1 MSDSA
6 LKDRVAHA
14 LKAHIAPALE
24 LDGAGIEVVD
34 VADGIA
40 SVRLTGAC
48 SGCPASIITLLTGLE
63 AELRKHVPEV
73 EFLEAVP

>member
-1 MSDSA
+1 MQP
-6 LKDRVAHA
+6 LKDRVSDA
-14 LKAHIAPALE
+14 LKLHVAPALE
-24 LDGAGIEVVD
+24 LDGAAIEVVE
-34 VADGIA
+34 VTDGIV

-48 SGCPASIITLLTGLE
+48 SGCPATIMTILTGLE

>member
-1 MSDSA
+1 MAPTDLRDRVERA
-6 LKDRVAHA
+6 LKLHV
-14 LKAHIAPALE
+14 APALE
-24 LDGAGIEVVD
+24 LDGSAIEVVG

-48 SGCPASIITLLTGLE
+48 SGCPATIMTILTGLE
-63 AELRKHVPEV
+63 SELRKHVPEV

>member
-1 MSDSA
+1 MTTLRDRVSDA
-6 LKDRVAHA
+6 LKLHA
-14 LKAHIAPALE
+14 APALE
-24 LDGAGIEVVD
+24 LDGSAIEVVE

-48 SGCPASIITLLTGLE
+48 SGCPATIMTILTGLE
-63 AELRKHVPEV
+63 AELKKHVPEV

>member
-1 MSDSA
+1 MAPTELRDRVERA
-6 LKDRVAHA
+6 LKLHA
-14 LKAHIAPALE
+14 APALE
-24 LDGAGIEVVD
+24 LDGSWIEVVA

-48 SGCPASIITLLTGLE
+48 SGCPATIVTILTGLE
-63 AELRKHVPEV
+63 GELRKHVPEV

>member
-1 MSDSA
+1 MAPTDLRDRVEDA
-6 LKDRVAHA
+6 LKRHA
-14 LKAHIAPALE
+14 APALE
-24 LDGAGIEVVD
+24 LDGSGIEVVE

-48 SGCPASIITLLTGLE
+48 SGCPATIMTILTGLE
-63 AELRKHVPEV
+63 GELRKHVPEV